1 MASGEC
7 IVIIPVISSFF
18 LLFFFFYPFSTDFG
32 YFSPFLFLFFI
43 YQFSTSFLYHKF
55 SLLSFFVCFVCFQV
69 SFFSPFLVYTFLSFF
84 TVYSTF
90 QHLLCFL
97 ISRSSSP
104 SLLPYFFSV
113 FFNYLNFPTLG
124 ILKVF
129 SFVHSL
135 HTDSPYFPIFHCV
148 LIPIR
153 LELQHRATYVFSM
166 ILKLRCAEMGFGLF
180 CVYAFFVNIPPPP
193 QPHCITIIIFF
204 TVD

>member
-1 MASGEC
+1 MHYILAALASGEC

-18 LLFFFFYPFSTDFG
+18 FFVFT
-32 YFSPFLFLFFI
+32 LFLLILVIFLPFCFFFFI
-43 YQFSTSFLYHKF
+43 YQFSTSFLYLKF

-90 QHLLCFL
+90 QHLLRFL

-113 FFNYLNFPTLG
+113 FFNYLHFPTLG

-153 LELQHRATYVFSM
+153 LELQHRATYLR
-166 ILKLRCAEMGFGLF
+166 IL
-180 CVYAFFVNIPPPP
+180 
-193 QPHCITIIIFF
+193 H
-204 TVD
+204 DS

>member
-18 LLFFFFYPFSTDFG
+18 LLFFFTLFLLILVIFLHFCFFFLFINFQHHFYIISSHF
-32 YFSPFLFLFFI
+32 FLFLCVLFVFK
-43 YQFSTSFLYHKF
+43 FRSFLLSWSIHFFLFLPFIPLFNISYVF
-55 SLLSFFVCFVCFQV
+55 S
-69 SFFSPFLVYTFLSFF
+69 FLVLVPPHCY
-84 TVYSTF
+84 
-90 QHLLCFL
+90 L
-97 ISRSSSP
+97 ISF
-104 SLLPYFFSV
+104 LF